1 MATVNKVIIV
11 GNLGQDPEVRQFDNG
26 NKMATINVATSE
38 RWTDKQTGE
47 QREHTEW
54 HRIIFNN
61 RLAEIVGQY
70 MRKGS
75 SIYVEGSL
83 RTRKW
88 TDQQGIERYTTE
100 IRADSM
106 QMLGGGQSQN
116 QGHAN
121 QGGYA
126 QPQGGYQQS
135 PQQSYN
141 QAPQVPNW
149 QGQPPQQGQWHNQP
163 MGQGQPQG
171 YQGQPTPQ
179 RQAPQAQ
186 YYQKINGHPTNIP
199 VGQAPNPMTPVQ
211 GVADD
216 MPF

>member
-88 TDQQGIERYTTE
+88 TDNNGQDRYTTE

-106 QMLGGGQSQN
+106 QMLPSGQNN
-116 QGHAN
+116 QQ
-121 QGGYA
+121 QGYT
-126 QPQGGYQQS
+126 QPQGGYQPP
-135 PQQSYN
+135 PQQGYN
-141 QAPQVPNW
+141 QAPQAPNW
-149 QGQPPQQGQWHNQP
+149 
-163 MGQGQPQG
+163 QGQPQG

-186 YYQKINGHPTNIP
+186 YYQKINGHSTNIP
-199 VGQAPNPMTPVQ
+199 VGQPMGQAPNPMTPVQ